1 MAVVNVGV
9 QLFARRVEYEAAAVR
24 ADEPSNVHA
33 PEQVPAAHGI
43 AKSH

>member
-9 QLFARRVEYEAAAVR
+9 QLLARRAEYEAAAVR
-24 ADEPSNVHA
+24 ADEHLNVHA
-33 PEQVPAAHGI
+33 QEQGPAAHGI